1 MENLKLADFIKWL
14 VYRGVTLPSD
24 QGHPDFMTTV
34 VKNFK
39 EIGSDSQPN
48 KPLCLSGHGSTLPN
62 STPDR
67 TNLADILVLGEQ
79 ICKIKS
85 MGDVYNIA
93 TDGHLL
99 AVDNNYTLD
108 IYNMGW

>member
-1 MENLKLADFIKWL
+1 MGQIVNQISLCVK
-14 VYRGVTLPSD
+14 
-24 QGHPDFMTTV
+24 V
-34 VKNFK
+34 V
-39 EIGSDSQPN
+39 I
-48 KPLCLSGHGSTLPN
+48 TLPN
-62 STPDR
+62 STLDR